1 MNHPSLNSVMY
12 SLGHPIIQTL
22 HVALAQ
28 WVAQN
33 TTPSELLERAKS
45 ALRHHIR
52 EVVDQNNLS
61 TFRDMA
67 REDDRLD
74 EGVLEVDDNAL
85 VSYADDEAGGAYVQA
100 WLWVDNSELP
110 EKAIGPDEQPVL
122 GHKLSETYITLI
134 GEILQEERYGLAGRE
149 PLIQAASAYDQEVA
163 NQKNLQIY
171 RDAAAESSLLSD
183 GSLEMDCGACVSF
196 HKNENEGAYVQV
208 WLWIDADDED
218 YSETDGTDS
227 DE

>member
-85 VSYADDEAGGAYVQA
+85 VSYAGDDAGGAYVQA
-100 WLWVDNSELP
+100 WLWVDNSDLP
-110 EKAIGPDEQPVL
+110 ADVIDMTDEPVL
-122 GHKLSETYITLI
+122 GHKLSDTYITLI
-134 GEILQEERYGLAGRE
+134 RDILKEPRYGLAGRE
-149 PLIQAASAYDQEVA
+149 SLIEAAAAHDAEVA
-163 NQKNLQIY
+163 NQKKLQAY
-171 RDAAAESSLLSD
+171 RDVASEHSLISE
-183 GSLEMDCGACVSF
+183 GSLELDDGACVSF
-196 HKNENEGAYVQV
+196 HKNSEEGAYVQV
-208 WLWIDADDED
+208 WLWVDADDED
-218 YSETDGTDS
+218 YSETDGTGS